1 MSLARYFNQDQ
12 LLSIN
17 SAALGQLFTTA
28 DLSILENQLLVPV
41 DGNIVN
47 NQVSEVHIYS
57 FYGDYILGNHNAGY
71 SFRDDSTN
79 SLLIDIGSV
88 FREANISKG
97 SYIIALNLFQE
108 VWGNKGSECVI
119 VKEIS
124 PDRTEI
130 HFQVDKRFEGELEA
144 FEANVQ
150 RFIDNN
156 ELNNLVANFGF
167 NQIQKIINIRFEGND
182 IYVKFYQPIFD
193 EIETKNRAWFQFEVI
208 DPYIDTILLTQ
219 ELSRGNLNYLKGPNF
234 DIDTT
239 LYSSQA
245 TVFKNWNDLLDAN
258 LPTQQRIIE
267 QTLSGSGIKLNID
280 YTDFNNFIF
289 YSSAEER
296 VKNYKYKV
304 EKVEEYSSSIAILL
318 ATTASNTFFISSSVD
333 INQKRIDGITSGF
346 DQWERW
352 LYYEPTSSIFT
363 HDISGSI
370 TPQPKR
376 LVSGSWKNHPFSSSL
391 VQNWYNT
398 LVYSAS
404 VYDQN
409 NQNRLWWSIPEHII
423 MDGGNSDF
431 VTFVDMI
438 GHHFDEIYSYVNA
451 LTQIHERD
459 EHPQRGTPNELLW
472 HVAKGFGWQLQNTHQ
487 TADLWKYQLGM
498 NQSGSFDETGSLFS
512 LTGANQTHQIWR
524 RIVNNLPYLLKT
536 KGTSRSVKAL
546 LSIYGIP
553 QTLISIKEYGGP
565 SQVTDRPSLIED
577 RYYYRAN
584 FTGSNWIELNRGVIP
599 LSSGSWGSTTYGAVS
614 VYSRVPDTI
623 EFNFATT
630 YTSSV
635 SMSLWAIEDGTD
647 RSRVTANLQLI
658 HKKHLDGTSSYSGS
672 NDYGKL
678 KLSVLRWRD
687 TVNLPHTIETATSE
701 YLPFFDGDPW
711 SIQLTTNYPFT
722 QSNTTS
728 TSITVSASK
737 ASDSLFGRISQT
749 SSFSITATGAS
760 STTGRFTYS
769 WGAGSG
775 SQTTPHI
782 IMLGGTTGSMSGSSF
797 TINSSSRFIGNIY
810 GYKEYFEKI
819 NGTVFNSHTL
829 NPSAYHG
836 NNETSSF
843 NALYR
848 YYPLGLDVQRWDH
861 SVYQNVSSSQP
872 NRVASFWTT
881 ASFKNWQGTQA
892 EQYDSANETFYI
904 STPSI
909 GGNVLRS
916 EKIRLEDT
924 VLVRDLSPTAR
935 SEKGVFDRAGF
946 DSNRLA
952 IVFAPS
958 DQVNNDIYNHSG
970 YFELDSWLGDPEYEF
985 NEGYS
990 ELNRFSNDYFK
1001 KYQSRYD
1008 INALIRLLALYDYT
1022 FFEQV
1027 KQLIPGRADAV
1038 LGILIENDALHQSK
1052 VVITKRPEITNPQY
1066 EATVPTLSPSYSGE
1080 YPTYEGTASL
1090 KPLVE
1095 ARYKYITGSIKD
1107 PLIVTGSSLFH
1118 TSSKGYPNGIIDCYP
1133 TRYSGSQAPTQSY
1146 IDGKKLNCCYS
1157 KVIYHYSSS
1166 GQYASQY
1173 EKNWYTAVSMSYNW
1187 YYSRSLECTSYQYQE
1202 GCAVENR
1209 SRFGGS
1215 RLEGAGININSSNT
1229 IDGGPVVTVW
1239 EVSPTNLEVGDSPLG
1254 GKLIVR

>member
-1 MSLARYFNQDQ
+1 MSLARYFNKET
-12 LLSIN
+12 LLSLN
-17 SAALGQLFTTA
+17 AASQGQLFTSE
-28 DLSILENQLLVPV
+28 DLGILDNQLLVPV

-108 VWGNKGSECVI
+108 VWGNKGSECVL

-124 PDRTEI
+124 PNRTEI
-130 HFQVDKRFEGELEA
+130 RFQIDKRFTGELEA
-144 FEANVQ
+144 FKGKVQ
-150 RFIDNN
+150 TFIDSG

-167 NQIQKIINIRFEGND
+167 NQIQKIINIRFEDND
-182 IYVKFYQPIFD
+182 IYVKFYQSIFD
-193 EIETKNRAWFQFEVI
+193 EVNVKDRAWFQFEVI

-219 ELSRGNLNYLKGPNF
+219 ELSQGNLTYMKGPNF

-245 TVFKNWNDLLDAN
+245 TIFKNWNELLDAN

-296 VKNYKYKV
+296 VKNYKYKIQ
-304 EKVEEYSSSIAILL
+304 KVEEYSSSIAILL
-318 ATTASNTFFISSSVD
+318 ASTASNTPFISGSID
-333 INQKRIDGITSGF
+333 INQKRIDAITSGF

-363 HDISGSI
+363 HDLTGSL

-376 LVSGSWKNHPFSSSL
+376 IISGSWKNHTVDSL
-391 VQNWYNT
+391 LVKNWYST
-398 LVYSAS
+398 LLYSAS
-404 VYDQN
+404 IYDGL

-423 MDGGNSDF
+423 MEDGNSDF
-431 VTFVDMI
+431 VLFVDMV

-487 TADLWKYQLGM
+487 TADLWKYELGM
-498 NQSGSFDETGSLFS
+498 NQTGSLEETGSLFR
-512 LTGANQTHQIWR
+512 LTGADQTHQIWR

-565 SQVTDRPSLIED
+565 SPSTDLPTFIDD
-577 RYYYRAN
+577 RFIYKLKVS
-584 FTGSNWIELNRGVIP
+584 GSQYVELPRRIIP
-599 LSSGSWGSTTYGAVS
+599 VNSGSWGGSA
-614 VYSRVPDTI
+614 RVPDTI
-623 EFNFATT
+623 EFRFNTEYSA
-630 YTSSV
+630 SV
-635 SMSLWAIEDGTD
+635 SQSLWAIENGSD
-647 RSRVTANLQLI
+647 RNKIMSNLELI
-658 HKKHLDGTSSYSGS
+658 HFRAVSGTSLYSGS
-672 NDYGKL
+672 TAYGYL
-678 KLSVLRWRD
+678 RLTQAQQSGSVFISSSVQ
-687 TVNLPHTIETATSE
+687 TG
-701 YLPFFDGDPW
+701 YLPLFDDDSW
-711 SIQLTTNYPFT
+711 SIRLYTTESLVDT
-722 QSNTTS
+722 KKSG
-728 TSITVSASK
+728 SIFLEVKRAN
-737 ASDSLFGRISQT
+737 DSLYGRIAH
-749 SSFSITATGAS
+749 SSSLQ
-760 STTGRFTYS
+760 
-769 WGAGSG
+769 WSG
-775 SQTTPHI
+775 SFNVASAWGGLSGSANTASYI
-782 IMLGGTTGSMSGSSF
+782 VLGGTTGSRS
-797 TINSSSRFIGNIY
+797 TRFVGNID
-810 GYKEYFEKI
+810 GYKEYFEI
-819 NGTVFNSHTL
+819 LTPTVFEHHVL
-829 NPSAYHG
+829 NPQAYHT
-836 NNETSSF
+836 NNETGSF
-843 NALYR
+843 YTLFR
-848 YYPLGLDVQRWDH
+848 YFPLGLDAQRWNH
-861 SVYQNVSSSQP
+861 ASGNYTIVSSSHP
-872 NRVASFWTT
+872 NRIASFDTT
-881 ASFKNWQGTQA
+881 ASFKNFTGTQVN
-892 EQYDSANETFYI
+892 QYTSTNETHYI
-904 STPSI
+904 FPASL

-924 VLVRDLSPTAR
+924 VLAKDLSPTAR
-935 SEKGVFDRAGF
+935 SEKGAFDRAGF

-970 YFELDSWLGDPEYEF
+970 YFELDSWIGDPEYEF

-990 ELNRFSNDYFK
+990 ELNRFSNQYFK

-1027 KQLIPGRADAV
+1027 KQLIPGRADAI
-1038 LGILIENDALHQSK
+1038 LGILIENDALHLNK

-1066 EATVPTLSPSYSGE
+1066 EATVPGLSPSYSGE

-1133 TRYSGSQAPTQSY
+1133 TRYSGSQVETCSY
-1146 IDGKKLNCCYS
+1146 IDGRKLNCCYK

-1166 GQYASQY
+1166 GQFQSQY
-1173 EKNWYTAVSMSYNW
+1173 ERQWYTAVSMSYNW

-1202 GCAVENR
+1202 SCAVENR

-1215 RLEGAGININSSNT
+1215 RLEGPGININSRYT
-1229 IDGGPVVTVW
+1229 VDGGPVVTVW
-1239 EVSPTNLEVGDSPLG
+1239 EINPNVIEVGNSPLG
-1254 GKLIVR
+1254 GRLIVR